1 MSCPN
6 CNLKMIIVFFK
17 YENEKVTPDGKRRLL
32 CENCGY
38 QEFIEQIKNG
48 VLSKNGNNTIS

>member
-6 CNLKMIIVFFK
+6 CNLKMKIVFFK
-17 YENEKVTPDGKRRLL
+17 YEEKGDTHKIVADGKERLL

-38 QEFIEQIKNG
+38 QEPIKQPE
-48 VLSKNGNNTIS
+48 K